1 MGKYN
6 LCATKEDWENL
17 YKEVEA
23 LGFDAKWRNLKH
35 FKKSQSF
42 DSALVQLDIMKD
54 KEGENKMTEEFNLSD
69 KIERRWRSHNKGMM
83 RDPAHRLSIEDVKEF
98 IKELKEINQKFWDM
112 GHFNPKTMDEQI
124 DKLAGD
130 ELK

>member
-23 LGFDAKWRNLKH
+23 LGFDVKH

-54 KEGENKMTEEFNLSD
+54 KKEENKMTCDCGNE
-69 KIERRWRSHNKGMM
+69 
-83 RDPAHRLSIEDVKEF
+83 
-98 IKELKEINQKFWDM
+98 IKEYPEGDDTFEIC
-112 GHFNPKTMDEQI
+112 E
-124 DKLAGD
+124 
-130 ELK
+130 ECR